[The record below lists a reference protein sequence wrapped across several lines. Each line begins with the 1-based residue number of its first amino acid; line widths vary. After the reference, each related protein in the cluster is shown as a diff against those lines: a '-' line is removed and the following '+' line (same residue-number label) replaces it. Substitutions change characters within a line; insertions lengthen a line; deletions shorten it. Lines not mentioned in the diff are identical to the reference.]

1 MKYIVI
7 EKHGGWEYSAIVTD
21 EDGNVKIF
29 DKLEDAEMESS
40 DCQDGI
46 VVGDGMTE
54 LGEEGVD
61 WNRNK
66 EIEQMKYLIREMYN
80 SHKDGTFNIAHIGDL
95 ICNVL
100 GINAI
105 FLPSGKI
112 IENE

>member
-1 MKYIVI
+1 MEYIVI

-29 DKLEDAEMESS
+29 DKLEDAEMEAS

-46 VVGDGMTE
+46 VVGDTMT
-54 LGEEGVD
+54 GFD
-61 WNRNK
+61 INK
-66 EIEQMKYLIREMYN
+66 ENEQMKYLIREMYN
-80 SHKDGTFNIAHIGDL
+80 SHKDGTLNIVHIGDL
-95 ICNVL
+95 VCKVL
-100 GINAI
+100 GIAAT

>member
-1 MKYIVI
+1 MEYIVI

-29 DKLEDAEMESS
+29 DKLEDAEMEAS

-46 VVGDGMTE
+46 VVGDAMIE
-54 LGEEGVD
+54 PD
-61 WNRNK
+61 INK
-66 EIEQMKYLIREMYN
+66 ENEHMKYLIREMYN

-100 GINAI
+100 GINAT

-112 IENE
+112 TEHEQ